1 MKKLLL
7 ILLVFSSQSFAQD
20 LLNKAISELE
30 GFTQE
35 KYCYIDGS
43 GNNKHCTKE
52 YDKFNVRK

>member
-1 MKKLLL
+1 MNKLLL
-7 ILLVFSSQSFAQD
+7 MLLVVSSQSFAQD

-43 GNNKHCTKE
+43 GNNKNCTKK
-52 YDKFNVRK
+52 YDNFNVRK